1 MPQLT
6 ELWVDRTD
14 IRTTKIVNSTI
25 ADLTDGEVLVTI
37 DKFGLTANNVSY
49 AVSGDFIGYWKYY
62 PAEDNWGKVPV
73 WG

>member
-1 MPQLT
+1 MSQLT

-14 IRTTKIVNSTI
+14 IRITKIVHSAMPNL
-25 ADLTDGEVLVTI
+25 ADGEVLVTI

-62 PAEDNWGKVPV
+62 P
-73 WG
+73 